1 MHLLER
7 QIILDASPD
16 QVWTFL
22 STPVNLNELTP
33 PDLHFQILSEV
44 PAQMHDG
51 LTILYEIQIP
61 VFGKHRWLT
70 EIKHIQDGAF
80 FVDEQRLGPY
90 RFWYHQHRIER
101 ITDQKT
107 RMIDRVF
114 YKLPFGMIGSLVH
127 KFWVRALLE
136 RIFDYRA
143 RRLGELF
150 GEKDVSRTGTESQ
163 GEK

>member
-16 QVWTFL
+16 EVWAFL

-44 PAQMHDG
+44 PAQMYDG

-61 VFGKHRWLT
+61 LFGKRRWLT
-70 EIKHIQDGAF
+70 EIKHIQAGAF

-90 RFWYHQHRIER
+90 KLWYHQHRIER
-101 ITDQKT
+101 FEGERT
-107 RMIDRVF
+107 RMTDRVV
-114 YKLPFGMIGSLVH
+114 YQLPFGVLGSLVD
-127 KFWVRALLE
+127 KFWVRQMLE
-136 RIFDYRA
+136 GIFDYRA
-143 RRLGELF
+143 RRLLELF
-150 GEKDVSRTGTESQ
+150 GPSGSATQPEQ
-163 GEK
+163 PLP